1 MDDQLLMGELKNTKL
16 DTVVSRYHK
25 ELKRAKTAMSKT
37 FDTQLNDHDGIQVKI
52 GSV

>member
-1 MDDQLLMGELKNTKL
+1 MDDQLLMGELKNTQL

-25 ELKRAKTAMSKT
+25 ERKRAIAAMRKT
-37 FDTQLNDHDGIQVKI
+37 FDTQLNDHDGIQITV